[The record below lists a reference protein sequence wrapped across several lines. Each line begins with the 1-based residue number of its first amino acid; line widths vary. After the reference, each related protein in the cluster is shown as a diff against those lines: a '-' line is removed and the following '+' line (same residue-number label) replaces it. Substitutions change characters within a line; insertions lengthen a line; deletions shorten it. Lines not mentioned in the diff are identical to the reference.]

1 MWKHLLSCILS
12 LCVLPLANCCT
23 VQLEAEGGST
33 TGTQMYR
40 SAASGGISVLLHKD
54 DYVRY
59 SFVTSSENVMSVQNV
74 VYSNDGIGDQI
85 RVSLNATHIVGS
97 FTSRAR
103 TGNGGLWNVFL
114 NSGPVGTETSIS
126 PGEHEITLEVASAD
140 EYGVELDRITLS
152 FTGSEECPKFK
163 VTSNNSVIS
172 PDNENSSSGGDEFSA
187 EAIIGVT
194 VTIAGV
200 LIGVPSCILAI
211 HGMYNCIV
219 KQRPYQEESYQLA

>member
-1 MWKHLLSCILS
+1 M
-12 LCVLPLANCCT
+12 
-23 VQLEAEGGST
+23 QLEVEDGST

-59 SFVTSSENVMSVQNV
+59 LFVTSSENVMSVQNV

-85 RVSLNATHIVGS
+85 RVSLNATHTIGS

-126 PGEHEITLEVASAD
+126 PGEHEITLEAASAD

-152 FTGSEECPKFK
+152 FTGSEAYPMFK
-163 VTSNNSVIS
+163 VTSNSIS
-172 PDNENSSSGGDEFSA
+172 HDSGSDGLGTG
-187 EAIIGVT
+187 AIIGIVGVCLT
-194 VTIAGV
+194 AATCFIGCVLTI
-200 LIGVPSCILAI
+200 CCCAI
-211 HGMYNCIV
+211 RNTSLY
-219 KQRPYQEESYQLA
+219 ESLN